1 MALPVIVGA
10 IVGAIAKTALQR
22 GTMVIKAIREHGP
35 ALAAGVGLVGVA
47 AVQASQDKRQ
57 REGK

>member
-22 GTMVIKAIREHGP
+22 GAMVINAIRGHAP
-35 ALAAGVGLVGVA
+35 AVAAGAALVGVA
-47 AVQASQDKRQ
+47 AVQADQIKRS
-57 REGK
+57 EEK